1 MSSSTGLIVSLV
13 LVGAGI
19 LILAKLLGVKSSE
32 PGVQKTLALSSQ
44 TVSQPMP
51 QSPLNTTPN
60 AMPGTAGRLIT
71 HGSQSNPPE
80 PGGYIADSEI
90 TEITPPTAFRIYNSF
105 EGMYPRSTFD
115 SDSYGSFFYPTKTGH
130 YVRSGFW

>member
-1 MSSSTGLIVSLV
+1 MSSSTGLIVALILV
-13 LVGAGI
+13 VAGI
-19 LILAKLLGVKSSE
+19 LILAKLLRVQSSE
-32 PGVQKTLALSSQ
+32 PGVQKTLAVSSQ
-44 TVSQPMP
+44 RMAEPMP
-51 QSPLNTTPN
+51 QPLNTTPN

-90 TEITPPTAFRIYNSF
+90 TEITPPTAFRIWNSF